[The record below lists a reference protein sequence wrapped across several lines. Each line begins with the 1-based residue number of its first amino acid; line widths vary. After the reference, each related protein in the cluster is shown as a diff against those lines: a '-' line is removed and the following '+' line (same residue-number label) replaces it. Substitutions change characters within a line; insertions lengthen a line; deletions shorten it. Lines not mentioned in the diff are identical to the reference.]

1 MDMTLDVTQVLVGYD
16 GEALM
21 DVEAVL
27 DAEGKPVLDEAGQ
40 QQTKKVPITLRP
52 ICLNALKAQ
61 FEADRGMT
69 GVKKTEIWVLCGKIY
84 KEDRPLMTADELVLL
99 QQRVGMAYP
108 PVIVGPAL
116 LLLNGT
122 PATPPPALKLAES
135 EK

>member
-27 DAEGKPVLDEAGQ
+27 DADGKPVLDEAKELM
-40 QQTKKVPITLRP
+40 TRKVPITLRP
-52 ICLNALKAQ
+52 VCINALKATL
-61 FEADRGMT
+61 EADKGMS
-69 GVKKTEIWVLCGKIY
+69 GVKKTEIWILCGKLY
-84 KEDRPLMTADELVLL
+84 KEDRPQMTADELTLI
-99 QQRVGMAYP
+99 QQRISAAYGP
-108 PVIVGPAL
+108 MIVGPAF

-122 PATPPPALKLAES
+122 AGKKQ

>member
-27 DAEGKPVLDEAGQ
+27 DADGKPVLDEAGAP
-40 QQTKKVPITLRP
+40 QTRREPITLRP
-52 ICLNALKAQ
+52 ICINALKAPL
-61 FEADRGMT
+61 EVDKGMS
-69 GVKKTEIWVLCGKIY
+69 GVKKTEIWILCGKLY
-84 KEDRPLMTADELVLL
+84 KEDRPVMTADELTLI
-99 QQRVGMAYP
+99 QQRISAAYGP
-108 PVIVGPAL
+108 MIVGPAF

-122 PATPPPALKLAES
+122 AGKKQ